1 AWGAPA
7 RAIRSVLRLKPRAW
21 RRPRADAI
29 SSQAP
34 KRGRRELLRSE
45 AVDVDDRLRKGLGR
59 LLRQIVPD
67 AARDGPMRILAREFL
82 SIGAA
87 VWMWRTIGITL
98 EGNGGH
104 ADDRTSGQLLFQ
116 IV

>member
-1 AWGAPA
+1 M
-7 RAIRSVLRLKPRAW
+7 RFHDRL
-21 RRPRADAI
+21 
-29 SSQAP
+29 P
-34 KRGRRELLRSE
+34 KRQRRELLRSE

-59 LLRQIVPD
+59 FLRQIVPD

-87 VWMWRTIGITL
+87 VWMWRTIGIAF

-104 ADDRTSGQLLFQ
+104 ADDRTLGKPPFRILVFGLALSQREAPP
-116 IV
+116 VVMDHD